1 MVSYQ
6 VQAGHHVLF
15 SFLFRHCNPGVRFRA
30 AGSYHHL
37 RHMVTLHDRHGRIAV
52 LLRQSYHRIV
62 VAATKAETAYQVHE
76 MASRLYA
83 LPPVSFATYNV
94 GRPARNQRP
103 LGFGPR
109 LHQLSQVDLP
119 LLRLLTRQYTIF
131 VQISIIQG

>member
-15 SFLFRHCNPGVRFRA
+15 SFLFRHCNPGVRLRA

-52 LLRQSYHRIV
+52 LLRQSYQRIV
-62 VAATKAETAYQVHE
+62 VDATIKRRLLTEY
-76 MASRLYA
+76 MKWPRASTLC
-83 LPPVSFATYNV
+83 PPVSFATYNV
-94 GRPARNQRP
+94 GRPARNQRS

-109 LHQLSQVDLP
+109 LYQLSQVDLP
-119 LLRLLTRQYTIF
+119 LLRLLILEYTTFI
-131 VQISIIQG
+131 QISII